1 MVGGTITCN
10 IDKSIHR
17 TVIEIMA
24 KSNKPEVNSS
34 SNVFL
39 S

>member
-1 MVGGTITCN
+1 MAGGTITCN
-10 IDKSIHR
+10 MDKTIHR
-17 TVIEIMA
+17 TVIKIMA
-24 KSNKPEVNSS
+24 KSNEPEVNSS